1 VTVRRATAADEA
13 ALKELWEEFELE
25 VPEPD
30 GYPPETWDEEWRD
43 VTAAIEGGAVY
54 IAEDEDGPIGSA
66 RATPPDR
73 GRSHLVLVYVR
84 PRARRM
90 GVAKAL
96 VRACVVEVRQRG
108 AERMSLDVLWVNTL
122 AREVW
127 SRLGFREKALVM
139 VSTLDELDRRLA
151 MPTDGE
157 SRASLHVQTDD
168 RLSVERAI
176 AQFVPRPVAPEVRD
190 AASGW
195 IRITDAV
202 VDTNSDAQR
211 RLAQELS
218 ERLGAVVVALS
229 LEHGAVVRF
238 RLFES
243 GRMVDE
249 YLSVPTFYGPLSKG
263 DELALAANPT
273 LVARLTGADRDEV
286 RRVARTA
293 SSPAEL
299 PPPAEHFEQIARTLG
314 LEP

>member
-1 VTVRRATAADEA
+1 VTVRRATLADEA
-13 ALKELWEEFELE
+13 VLKQLWEEFERE

-30 GYPPETWDEEWRD
+30 GYPPETWEEEWRD

-54 IAEDEDGPIGSA
+54 IAEDGEGPIGSA

-84 PRARRM
+84 PQSRRM

-96 VRACVVEVRQRG
+96 VRACADEVRQRG
-108 AERMSLDVLWVNTL
+108 AERMSLDVLWVNTV

-127 SRLGFREKALVM
+127 TRLGFREKALVM

-151 MPTDGE
+151 APHDGE
-157 SRASLHVQTDD
+157 SRASLHVQSDD
-168 RLSVERAI
+168 RLSVERAL

-190 AASGW
+190 AANGW

-273 LVARLTGADRDEV
+273 LIARLTGADRDAV

-293 SSPAEL
+293 PSPVEL
-299 PPPAEHFEQIARTLG
+299 PPAAEHYEQIARTLG